1 MVKNTIKQK
10 ISRMII
16 DCIII
21 FLMIF
26 GYHKLVIEDKL
37 DVAGTKYKNDVKKVF
52 DHVKSK
58 EDSLQVLINRRID
71 SLDQSMNKR
80 VKKIST
86 IKKDRENEKEI
97 IRNADSLQLDSIIRS
112 AGIEPVVLQ

>member
-1 MVKNTIKQK
+1 MGKRIKEK
-10 ISRMII
+10 LLRLII
-16 DCIII
+16 DCTIICLI
-21 FLMIF
+21 LF
-26 GYHKLVIEDKL
+26 GYHKLVIEDKF
-37 DVAGTKYKNDVKKVF
+37 DVTGTKYRNDVKKMF
-52 DHVKSK
+52 DYVQRQ
-58 EDSLQVLINRRID
+58 EDSLRVTIDRRID

-80 VKKIST
+80 VKKISN